1 MGSQVRAT
9 ILLLEDDP
17 GLARLEQLRLE
28 RAGHAVVTVTTAED
42 GLQKVVDGGI
52 DLILLDQK
60 LTSDVSGLA
69 FFRQI
74 KEAGYQVPAILVTG
88 LQDENLLVEA
98 LRAGVRDFV
107 PKTPNFLNHLEPI
120 VARVLDQVRTER
132 ELAESRIVAREHE
145 SRRHELEHEIAQRK
159 RVEQA
164 YREAEEYL
172 RLMVESVKDFAIF
185 TVDPQGRV
193 VSWNPGAEHLFGY
206 IEPEILGQ
214 SFAILFT
221 EDDQEGGV
229 PKREIATAAAKG
241 RSSDERWHQ
250 RKDGSRFFAS
260 GVLTPIFD
268 EENRLRGFTKIARD
282 ITERKKAEEAVREA
296 AVRLKA
302 IVDTAVDGI
311 ITIDEQG
318 IVESMNSAAERVF
331 GFTHEEI
338 VGQNVASLI
347 AEPTRSMHDPDLENS
362 IFSNLKSIVG
372 SITEVQG
379 RRKDGSPF
387 PMELALSET
396 RLGLRRIFTGII
408 RDISEYKK
416 GVEERIRL
424 LKELEAER
432 ALLNSLLDNAP
443 VGLGFFDHELRY
455 LRVNPALAEI
465 NGLAVEAHLGRTL
478 VDVLPRIPQDVPD
491 ALRSVFHTGQSIV
504 NQEVRGQTHKVPG
517 RSRYW
522 LCSYYPVK
530 KEDGTV
536 LGAGAVVTDID
547 DLKRLEE
554 ALKDADQRKDQF
566 LAMLAHELRNPLAP
580 ISNAAQIMR
589 VEGPKGPSFQWS
601 IDVIEDQIKHM
612 TRMVDDLLDVSR
624 ITRGKVV
631 LRKEL
636 IDLAVVVDL
645 AVEASLP
652 LIQGYHHELT
662 ITLPPDPVMLDIDP
676 PRMAQVLSNLL
687 NNAAK
692 YTDEGGRIALI
703 IQRIDREVIVRVID
717 NGIGISSDL
726 LPEIFDL
733 FTQGDQTLSRSRGGL
748 GIGLTLVQYLVE
760 LHDGRVTARSDGP
773 GSGTEFEVRLPLAVQ
788 HSDVPNDSGAALAER
803 AAGPLPR
810 RRILIVDDNRD
821 NAASLGLLL
830 EALGQEVYTAHDGP
844 VALELTRKHY
854 PEVVLLDI
862 GLPGMDGYEVARRCR
877 QDSGQ
882 NQLILVAMTG
892 YGKDED
898 KRRSQ
903 DAGFNAHFVKPMS
916 LNDLRLL
923 LSQPG
928 TMLAPFQRDAP
939 EDSAP
944 YTRPA

>member
-1 MGSQVRAT
+1 MGSQARAT
-9 ILLLEDDP
+9 ILVVEDDQ

-28 RAGHAVVTVTTAED
+28 RAGHSVVTVTTAEE
-42 GLQKVVDGGI
+42 GLRKVVEGGI

-60 LTSDVSGLA
+60 LTSEVSGLE
-69 FFRQI
+69 FFRRV
-74 KEAGYQVPAILVTG
+74 KDGGHQVAAILVTG

-120 VARVLDQVRTER
+120 VARVLAQVSTER
-132 ELAESRIVAREHE
+132 ELAESRIVAREYE
-145 SRRHELEHEIAQRK
+145 ARRQELEHEIAQRK

-164 YREAEEYL
+164 YRQAEEYL
-172 RLMVESVKDFAIF
+172 RLMVESVKDFALF

-193 VSWNPGAEHLFGY
+193 VSWNPGAGQLFGY
-206 IEPEILGQ
+206 TEPEILGQ
-214 SFAILFT
+214 SFAMLFT
-221 EDDQEGGV
+221 QEDQDGGI

-318 IVESMNSAAERVF
+318 TVESMNSAAERIF
-331 GFTHEEI
+331 GMTHEEV
-338 VGQNVASLI
+338 VGQNIAMLI
-347 AEPTRSMHDPDLENS
+347 TEPEPSEHDSYLES
-362 IFSNLKSIVG
+362 SVFSGLKKIVG
-372 SITEVQG
+372 AITEVQG
-379 RRKDGSPF
+379 RHQDGSMF

-396 RLGLRRIFTGII
+396 RLGLRRIFTGIV

-416 GVEERIRL
+416 AVAERTRL

-455 LRVNPALAEI
+455 LRINPALAEI
-465 NGLAVEAHLGRTL
+465 NGLPIADHLGRTL
-478 VDVLPRIPQDVPD
+478 VDVLPRVPKDVLD
-491 ALRSVFHTGQSIV
+491 AFQHVFQSGQSIV
-504 NQEVRGQTHKVPG
+504 NQEVRAETHKLSGQP
-517 RSRYW
+517 RYW

-530 KEDGTV
+530 KADGTV

-547 DLKRLEE
+547 DRKRLEE
-554 ALKDADQRKDQF
+554 ALKDADERKDQF

-580 ISNAAQIMR
+580 ISNAAQIMK
-589 VEGPKGPSFQWS
+589 VEGPNGRNFGWS

-612 TRMVDDLLDVSR
+612 TRLVDDLLDVSR

-631 LRKEL
+631 LQKESIEL
-636 IDLAVVVDL
+636 AAVVQL
-645 AVEASLP
+645 AVEASQP

-662 ITLPPDPVMLDIDP
+662 VTLPHESVILDVDP

-692 YTDEGGRIALI
+692 YTDEGGQITLTAQQIDDQVI
-703 IQRIDREVIVRVID
+703 IRVCD
-717 NGIGISSDL
+717 NGIGIAPEL

-748 GIGLTLVQYLVE
+748 GIGLTLVQSLVE
-760 LHDGRVTARSDGP
+760 MHDGRVVVHSGGP
-773 GSGTEFEVRLPLAVQ
+773 GRGSEFEVRLPLPFRDGAVP
-788 HSDVPNDSGAALAER
+788 HGSN
-803 AAGPLPR
+803 AGVDQRVAPLPR

-821 NAASLGLLL
+821 NASSLGLLL
-830 EALGQEVYTAHDGP
+830 AALGQEVYTAHDGP
-844 VALELTRKHY
+844 TALELTRTHH
-854 PEVVLLDI
+854 PDVVLLDI
-862 GLPGMDGYEVARRCR
+862 GLPGMDGYEVARQCR
-877 QDSGQ
+877 RDSGLD
-882 NQLILVAMTG
+882 QLILIAMTG

-898 KRRSQ
+898 RRRSQ
-903 DAGFNAHFVKPMS
+903 SAGFNAHFIKPVS
-916 LNDLRLL
+916 LDDLRLML
-923 LSQPG
+923 GQPG
-928 TMLAPFQRDAP
+928 LTVSSSR
-939 EDSAP
+939 
-944 YTRPA
+944 